1 MTNNNIET
9 TNEIV
14 TRELLDFIRFH
25 VDVKGIKNPLQR
37 WKKLEFRFSIVDL
50 AKQILRIVDSQ
61 IETNA
66 IFSLAETLTSLKKCQ
81 LQSKNLNKVIFINQY

>member
-25 VDVKGIKNPLQR
+25 VDVKDIKNPLQ
-37 WKKLEFRFSIVDL
+37 WWEKLEFRFSIVDL

-66 IFSLAETLTSLKKCQ
+66 FFLLLK
-81 LQSKNLNKVIFINQY
+81 L

>member
-14 TRELLDFIRFH
+14 KRELLDFIRFH
-25 VDVKGIKNPLQR
+25 VDVRDIKNPLQ
-37 WKKLEFRFSIVDL
+37 WWEKLEFRFSIGDL

-66 IFSLAETLTSLKKCQ
+66 FFLLLK
-81 LQSKNLNKVIFINQY
+81 L

>member
-14 TRELLDFIRFH
+14 TRKLLDFVRFH
-25 VDVKGIKNPLQR
+25 VDVKDIKNPLQ
-37 WKKLEFRFSIVDL
+37 WWEKLEFRFSIVGI

-61 IETNA
+61 IETNT
-66 IFSLAETLTSLKKCQ
+66 FFLSLK
-81 LQSKNLNKVIFINQY
+81 L